1 MKRHRPLDFK
11 TQIGGAKWQVRFVRK
26 TDPRLR
32 GNLGICYWAECE
44 IYVRYDMARSTMRMV
59 LIHETLHATCRMLF
73 SAEEFVDA
81 TATEISEALRR
92 AGL

>member
-1 MKRHRPLDFK
+1 MSHHRPPDFQA
-11 TQIGGAKWQVRFVRK
+11 QIGGATWSIAFVKK

-81 TATEISEALRR
+81 TATEIAELLRR